1 MGDFALY
8 SQVKNPYRDIIA
20 LVGSSPVLAFG
31 LSAMGALHYSLLS
44 DSDSSMMPWSPQN
57 SGTANLLLSP
67 EEIEDVITPVASRR
81 PTSKA
86 FEHFLEFKQR
96 ALNQLATDLSGPNM
110 QKDDRTLAGIVVL
123 GLLDLIESGSG
134 AWSYHVEGAKNLLKS
149 RPKNA
154 SGQGLIEGLDTFAID
169 GCLMSVSS
177 FQRYRRLC

>member
-8 SQVKNPYRDIIA
+8 SQVKNPYRDIIS
-20 LVGSSPVLAFG
+20 LVGSSPVLAYG

-44 DSDSSMMPWSPQN
+44 DSDSSMMPWSSN
-57 SGTANLLLSP
+57 SATVNSLLSP
-67 EEIEDVITPVASRR
+67 EEIEDVITPAASRR
-81 PTSKA
+81 PASKA
-86 FEHFLEFKQR
+86 FEDFLEFKQR
-96 ALNQLATDLSGPNM
+96 ALNQLATDLNSPKM

-149 RPKNA
+149 RPKSG

-169 GCLMSVSS
+169 GCLMSV
-177 FQRYRRLC
+177 FGPKTPALC